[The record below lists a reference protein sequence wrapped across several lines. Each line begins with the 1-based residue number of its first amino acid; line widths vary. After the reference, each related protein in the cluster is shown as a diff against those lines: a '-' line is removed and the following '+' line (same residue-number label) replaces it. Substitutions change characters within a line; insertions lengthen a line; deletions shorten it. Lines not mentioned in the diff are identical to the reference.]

1 MADCP
6 MTCEVKDQLDAILAK
21 LDAFEDAFPRDRD
34 GLPDV
39 AGHRRGHEAEIA
51 AAKAR
56 EKFWNELRLELAKKG
71 AWGIVL
77 VLVGLILAG
86 LAAKL
91 GLGPQLSR

>member
-1 MADCP
+1 MSDCP
-6 MTCEVKDQLDAILAK
+6 MTCEVKDQLDAILANLETIK
-21 LDAFEDAFPRDRD
+21 DAFPRDRD
-34 GLPDV
+34 GQPDM

-51 AAKAR
+51 AARAKER
-56 EKFWNELRLELAKKG
+56 FWNELRLELAKKG

-91 GLGPQLSR
+91 GLGPQLSK